1 MEAML
6 TSMVAGSR
14 VRFWVPAEIMQAG
27 KTVAGMPEGLLVYE
41 LELMTVAKGKQ
52 PPPTPSDVAA
62 PPASAL
68 KTAKGVSYRFLSKG
82 KGGPKPT
89 EKDTV
94 KVNYSGWTIDGRLI
108 DSSLIK
114 GEPAEF
120 SLQGVMSGWT
130 DGIPVM
136 SVGDKVRFWIPERLA
151 YGSSPGKPQGMLVF
165 DVELV
170 EIKQAIVESPDGGD
184 PHGEPAAQPAPPDV
198 AKPPADAKKSP
209 LGVYYKILKAVPN
222 ARHPNAD
229 STVKVHYMGWQTDGT
244 FFDGSRPKGQPYT
257 TSLHNVIKGWGDG
270 IPMIGVG
277 EQARLWIPEE
287 LAYPNGGGPSGML
300 VFDVELI
307 EIL

>member
-1 MEAML
+1 ML